1 MPSKNSKSKSRSSGS
16 GGSGSMYSDSSLL
29 KSPTASDSALHG
41 ASADAVASQVM
52 HGMCN
57 VMCAA

>member
-16 GGSGSMYSDSSLL
+16 SGSSGSMYSDSSLL

-52 HGMCN
+52 LGMCN
-57 VMCAA
+57 V